1 MEKVFTASVSKLDS
15 FHKAFH
21 RQTEKNESWNTE
33 EAFIATLKGQFK
45 QIESAKYGECFHAII
60 EGVASECIEDV
71 STVAKG
77 GETITTA
84 VHGFKYKNVFIPMKQ
99 AQHAIDYRNA
109 HPLMSHEV
117 PIHKSYKT
125 KFGTL
130 IVTGKL
136 DGLEG
141 LQIRDAKTKYG
152 QVDIQGDYV
161 ESFQWRC
168 YLDMLQL
175 DMFYYDVF
183 VVKGYETVVD
193 SPFAR
198 ITPLEEMYCAR
209 YPTLAED
216 VQGLAHEFMDYI
228 CFKGFEDL
236 VTVSPISSVAR
247 EYGLYQDM
255 IWTDDTIFTF
265 GKWKGKRLADAPQ
278 YLQWLY
284 SNQPLPANLLV
295 YLKSKNLIA

>member
-33 EAFIATLKGQFK
+33 TNFIATLKGQFK

-60 EGVASECIEDV
+60 EG
-71 STVAKG
+71 TAKENVIILKNPE
-77 GETITTA
+77 GENYG
-84 VHGFKYKNVFIPMKQ
+84 VHGYQWKEVFIPMKQ
-99 AQHAIDYRNA
+99 AQHALDYRRA

-117 PIHKSYKT
+117 PIHKAYKT

-161 ESFQWRC
+161 ESYQWRY

-183 VVKGYETVVD
+183 VVKGYERVSD
-193 SPFAR
+193 APFAR

-209 YPTLAED
+209 YPQMAED

-228 CFKGFEDL
+228 TFKGFEDL
-236 VTVSPISSVAR
+236 VSVSPISSVAR

-255 IWTDDTIFTF
+255 VWTDDTIFTF

-284 SNQPLPANLLV
+284 SNQPLPANLVV
-295 YLKSKNLIA
+295 YLKSKNLIV